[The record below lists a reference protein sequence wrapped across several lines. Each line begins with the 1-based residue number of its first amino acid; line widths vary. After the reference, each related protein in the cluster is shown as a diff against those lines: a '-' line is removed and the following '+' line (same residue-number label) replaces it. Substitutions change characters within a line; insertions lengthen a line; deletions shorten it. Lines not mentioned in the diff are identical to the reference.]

1 MYENLVNGI
10 ISPEEYQTMRRDYG
24 EKISEA
30 VKRIHEVEKQR
41 TTAENEYTRYCEMD
55 RALELLFDSGKF
67 TKEIIDKLISKI
79 VTYKGKRVEITYN
92 FENEFE
98 SGVQTNG

>member
-1 MYENLVNGI
+1 M
-10 ISPEEYQTMRRDYG
+10 
-24 EKISEA
+24 K
-30 VKRIHEVEKQR
+30 
-41 TTAENEYTRYCEMD
+41 
-55 RALELLFDSGKF
+55 RALELLFDNGKF

-98 SGVQTNG
+98 SEVQTNG